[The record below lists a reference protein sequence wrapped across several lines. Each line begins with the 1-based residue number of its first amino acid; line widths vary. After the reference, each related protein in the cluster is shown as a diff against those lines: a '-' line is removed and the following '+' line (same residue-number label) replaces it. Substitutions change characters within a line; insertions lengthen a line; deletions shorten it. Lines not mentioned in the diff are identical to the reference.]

1 MSQFTWGLWCVLRTC
16 NQSKDHITTEDKCR
30 VAPTTSTSIPRNQR
44 TCFLACMTSRGFAQ
58 PCPAADGGYLTLHDC
73 KTNTY
78 VNNTWP
84 LKTSLMFTYTY
95 TQTVENK
102 SRASV
107 QNSVW
112 PHSLHAVTRTAVLC
126 QGPSHSPVANIARK
140 QKVASSAVGS
150 GGSLSFVTLA
160 PSITLEGPDPCRPRI
175 SNTLGLNVLR
185 ALEQTS
191 GSSGRDPD
199 DDKQTEI
206 PWLTMMN
213 LTWRG

>member
-1 MSQFTWGLWCVLRTC
+1 
-16 NQSKDHITTEDKCR
+16 
-30 VAPTTSTSIPRNQR
+30 
-44 TCFLACMTSRGFAQ
+44 MTSRGFAQ

-112 PHSLHAVTRTAVLC
+112 PHSLHAVTETAVLC

-160 PSITLEGPDPCRPRI
+160 PSITLEGPDPYRPRI

-185 ALEQTS
+185 ALEHTS